1 MSFENYVPSE
11 SEEQQAVFV
20 WAYVM
25 AYRDPRLVLLFHIP
39 NGGSRPIVT
48 AARMKQEG
56 VRAGV
61 PDLFLPAPAG
71 EWHGL
76 FIEMMKKD
84 RKNKPTKEQKMW
96 IDALQ
101 EQGYRAEVAYGAD
114 AAIKILK
121 DYLGIE

>member
-1 MSFENYVPSE
+1 
-11 SEEQQAVFV
+11 
-20 WAYVM
+20 
-25 AYRDPRLVLLFHIP
+25 
-39 NGGSRPIVT
+39 
-48 AARMKQEG
+48 MKQEG

-76 FIEMMKKD
+76 FIEMKKKD